1 MAQPDKST
9 RSRPGWPGSWLRRVA
24 GRLPLDR
31 LARLFRQRRFRI
43 WLNVIALLL
52 VMVFL
57 AYGIYSNWNELQQY
71 DWTAD
76 YRYLLLAMV
85 VYGLCFATVLLAWHW
100 IMAGIG
106 AMRTMRVNAR
116 IFCYSSLPKRIPGV
130 VWYIAGRVMLYQ
142 DEGVASSV
150 TVLGTALETTLLIT
164 SGLIVYLG
172 SLLVGMPAGS
182 KLDFPPAVALLL
194 LIPLLAVLHP
204 AILNRIFGWL
214 LRKLHYEGEIG
225 LTFRTSVGLVL
236 IYCLAWILGGV
247 DLYLL
252 TNAVYPVPLRLV
264 PAIVGAW
271 AAAGAVSFVASYLIQ
286 GMGVTEVTLAALLS
300 RFLPLPVSIVVVILF
315 RLLLTVSEVGWALL
329 VAWGLSGFKL
339 RRVQGKGDKQPPS
352 PGPQG

>member
-1 MAQPDKST
+1 
-9 RSRPGWPGSWLRRVA
+9 VA

-31 LARLFRQRRFRI
+31 IGRLLKQRRIRI
-43 WLNVIALLL
+43 WLNAIALLL

-57 AYGIYSNWNELQQY
+57 AYGVYSNWNELQQY

-76 YRYLLLAMV
+76 YRYLLLALV
-85 VYGLCFATVLLAWHW
+85 VYGLCFATILLAWHW

-106 AMRTMRVNAR
+106 AMRSVRVNAR

-130 VWYIAGRVMLYQ
+130 GWYIAGRVMLYQ
-142 DEGVASSV
+142 DQGVAGSV
-150 TVLGTALETTLLIT
+150 TVLGTTLETVLLIA
-164 SGLIVYLG
+164 SGLIVYLA
-172 SLLVGMPAGS
+172 SLLFGAPAGS
-182 KLDFPPAVALLL
+182 KLGFPPTVALLL
-194 LIPLLAVLHP
+194 LLPLLVVLHP
-204 AILNRIFGWL
+204 AVLNRIFGWL
-214 LRKLHYEGEIG
+214 LHKLHHEGEIG
-225 LTFRTSVGLVL
+225 LTFWTSVGLVL
-236 IYCLAWILGGV
+236 IYCLAWVLGGF

-252 TNAVYPVPLRLV
+252 ANAIYPVSPQLL
-264 PAIVGAW
+264 PAVIGAW

-339 RRVQGKGDKQPPS
+339 RRGQNQDDKS
-352 PGPQG
+352 LPGPDLQ

>member
-1 MAQPDKST
+1 MGQLDKLIA
-9 RSRPGWPGSWLRRVA
+9 WLRRLA
-24 GRLPLDR
+24 GRLQLDR
-31 LARLFRQRRFRI
+31 LARLVRQRRVRI

-57 AYGIYSNWNELQQY
+57 AYGVYSNWNELQEY

-76 YRYLLLAMV
+76 YRYLLLAIA
-85 VYGLCFATVLLAWHW
+85 VYGLCFAAVLLAWHRV
-100 IMAGIG
+100 MAGIG
-106 AMRTMRVNAR
+106 AMRSMRVNAR

-130 VWYIAGRVMLYQ
+130 VWYIAGRVMFYQ
-142 DEGVASSV
+142 DEGVAPSV
-150 TVLGTALETTLLIT
+150 TVLGTILETMLLIA
-164 SGLIVYLG
+164 SGLIVYLA
-172 SLLVGMPAGS
+172 SLLFGVPAGS
-182 KLDFPPAVALLL
+182 RQDFPPAVALLL

-204 AILNRIFGWL
+204 AILNRIVGWL

-225 LTFRTSVGLVL
+225 LTFKTSVGLVL
-236 IYCLAWILGGV
+236 TYCLAWILGGI

-252 TNAVYPVPLRLV
+252 TNAVYPVSPRLL

-315 RLLLTVSEVGWALL
+315 RLLLTISEVGWALL
-329 VAWGLSGFKL
+329 VAWGLSGFKH
-339 RRVQGKGDKQPPS
+339 RWVRSKGDKQL
-352 PGPQG
+352 PGPDPQG